1 MNAEGARC
9 GLERHGGDR
18 RGRHH
23 YQRLP
28 SGDRLMGAG
37 DVTAGFAAIDGL
49 ELYYET
55 RGAGRPLVLIH
66 GALMT
71 IGLMKDYPARLAAS
85 RQVIAVELQAH
96 GHTGDVDQLQDSP
109 YHQAYQ
115 AVAPDPRR
123 WPALV
128 AKIFDL
134 DAQPQD
140 WPAEQVAAITAPTM
154 LIVADND
161 IVRLEHAVEMIH
173 LLGGGIVGDLHG
185 VPESRLAVIP
195 GTTHT
200 GLCDRAAWVVPMVEE
215 FLGGGNPA

>member
-71 IGLMKDYPARLAAS
+71 IGLMKDYPSRLAAD
-85 RQVIAVELQAH
+85 RQVIAVELQGH
-96 GHTGDVDQLQDSP
+96 GHTADIDRPEADLFGYSIG
-109 YHQAYQ
+109 AG
-115 AVAPDPRR
+115 VA
-123 WPALV
+123 L
-128 AKIFDL
+128 
-134 DAQPQD
+134 
-140 WPAEQVAAITAPTM
+140 QVAIRHPARVRRVVAASATYRTDGLHSEITA
-154 LIVADND
+154 A
-161 IVRLEHAVEMIH
+161 
-173 LLGGGIVGDLHG
+173 GGGDDAG
-185 VPESRLAVIP
+185 
-195 GTTHT
+195 
-200 GLCDRAAWVVPMVEE
+200 
-215 FLGGGNPA
+215 